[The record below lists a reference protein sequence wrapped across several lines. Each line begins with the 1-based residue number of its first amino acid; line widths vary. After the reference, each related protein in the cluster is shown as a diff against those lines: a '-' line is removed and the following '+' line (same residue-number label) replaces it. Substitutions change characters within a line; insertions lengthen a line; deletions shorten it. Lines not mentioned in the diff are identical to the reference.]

1 MVGTSCK
8 DAIKNWEAKNETPA
22 SESTVVKLYAQ
33 VPAIE
38 KMDESLNQL
47 EAWEHLSLSTN
58 SIDRMISLPKLKN
71 LKILSLGRNMIKR
84 IMGLEEIGQTLEQ
97 LWMSYNQIEKLDGL
111 QPCIK
116 LHTLFLSNNK
126 ISKWDEVAKLSM
138 LSELKTILFLG
149 NPIYGEKDKAEMKAQ
164 VVKRIPQIH
173 NVDGILVNEE
183 DRKAAEELD

>member
-1 MVGTSCK
+1 
-8 DAIKNWEAKNETPA
+8 
-22 SESTVVKLYAQ
+22 
-33 VPAIE
+33 
-38 KMDESLNQL
+38 
-47 EAWEHLSLSTN
+47 
-58 SIDRMISLPKLKN
+58 MISLPKLKN

-84 IMGLEEIGQTLEQ
+84 IMGLEDIGQTLEQ

-126 ISKWDEVAKLSM
+126 ITKWEEVAKLSQ
-138 LSELKTILFLG
+138 LTELKTVLFLG
-149 NPIYGEKDKAEMKAQ
+149 NPIYGEKEKDEMKAS

-173 NVDGILVNEE
+173 NVDGVLVSEE